1 MQGMF
6 ESPRGDMSRLIK
18 SSIVLT
24 LFVAAAMG
32 AYAHEF
38 APSSGD
44 ATDAVMI
51 TVIARKFEFNPNVIT
66 VKQGDRVRLV
76 ITASDRDHGFKLE
89 AFMINQGLKKGKPT
103 TIEFTAD
110 RAGTFPF
117 QCSDFCG
124 LGHGRMKGKLVVEQ
138 TSNP

>member
-1 MQGMF
+1 MQRMF
-6 ESPRGDMSRLIK
+6 ESPRRIMSRLIK

-24 LFVAAAMG
+24 LFVVAVMG
-32 AYAHEF
+32 AFAHEI

-44 ATDAVMI
+44 TTDAVEI
-51 TVIARKFEFNPNVIT
+51 TVVARKFEFNPNVIT
-66 VKQGDRVRLV
+66 VNQGDRVRLV

-89 AFMINQGLKKGKPT
+89 AFKINQALKKGKPT
-103 TIEFTAD
+103 TIEFTAE
-110 RAGTFPF
+110 RAGTFSF

-124 LGHGRMKGKLVVEQ
+124 LGHGRMKGKIVVEQ